1 MSLLAWV
8 FEGFMIELEFF
19 PWVWVFSK
27 RPISKPEFIP
37 KFSFMTIKKMDWNF
51 TISWSF
57 LLLQVVFVL
66 WVFFVMLVL
75 NNLLNGLAVQ
85 DIGEIQRDC
94 EVVSAASQVEL
105 VAFIESM
112 LLGDPFQVIIVWK
125 YQSVRSDMHTLVPV
139 FTLIFNGDSRFAVP
153 WLG

>member
-1 MSLLAWV
+1 MSLEDGMQ
-8 FEGFMIELEFF
+8 FQEF
-19 PWVWVFSK
+19 
-27 RPISKPEFIP
+27 
-37 KFSFMTIKKMDWNF
+37 
-51 TISWSF
+51 
-57 LLLQVVFVL
+57 LLQVVFVL

-112 LLGDPFQVIIVWK
+112 LLGDPFQVII
-125 YQSVRSDMHTLVPV
+125 
-139 FTLIFNGDSRFAVP
+139 A
-153 WLG
+153 

>member
-1 MSLLAWV
+1 MSAQNCSDPGISLMKTIVMSLTGEIEYEGIKMEGPGNFKLFSQASFFHYSSDILAHGKKV
-8 FEGFMIELEFF
+8 FFIIYPNFFMSLEDGMQFQ
-19 PWVWVFSK
+19 
-27 RPISKPEFIP
+27 EF
-37 KFSFMTIKKMDWNF
+37 
-51 TISWSF
+51 
-57 LLLQVVFVL
+57 LLQVVFVL

-112 LLGDPFQVIIVWK
+112 LLGDPFQVNIAWI
-125 YQSVRSDMHTLVPV
+125 YQ
-139 FTLIFNGDSRFAVP
+139 
-153 WLG
+153 

>member
-1 MSLLAWV
+1 MSLEDGMQ
-8 FEGFMIELEFF
+8 FQEF
-19 PWVWVFSK
+19 
-27 RPISKPEFIP
+27 
-37 KFSFMTIKKMDWNF
+37 
-51 TISWSF
+51 
-57 LLLQVVFVL
+57 LLQVVFVL

-112 LLGDPFQVIIVWK
+112 LLGDPFHVIIACLLNK
-125 YQSVRSDMHTLVPV
+125 YYLYAYQSVRSDMHTLIPV
-139 FTLIFNGDSRFAVP
+139 LKI
-153 WLG
+153 

>member
-1 MSLLAWV
+1 MSL
-8 FEGFMIELEFF
+8 EDGMQCQE
-19 PWVWVFSK
+19 
-27 RPISKPEFIP
+27 
-37 KFSFMTIKKMDWNF
+37 
-51 TISWSF
+51 

-112 LLGDPFQVIIVWK
+112 LLGDPFQVNIAWI
-125 YQSVRSDMHTLVPV
+125 YQ
-139 FTLIFNGDSRFAVP
+139 
-153 WLG
+153 

>member
-1 MSLLAWV
+1 
-8 FEGFMIELEFF
+8 
-19 PWVWVFSK
+19 
-27 RPISKPEFIP
+27 
-37 KFSFMTIKKMDWNF
+37 
-51 TISWSF
+51 
-57 LLLQVVFVL
+57 
-66 WVFFVMLVL
+66 MLVL

-125 YQSVRSDMHTLVPV
+125 YQSVRSDMHTRDVQCIDNKQ
-139 FTLIFNGDSRFAVP
+139 LIS
-153 WLG
+153 

>member
-1 MSLLAWV
+1 M
-8 FEGFMIELEFF
+8 
-19 PWVWVFSK
+19 
-27 RPISKPEFIP
+27 
-37 KFSFMTIKKMDWNF
+37 
-51 TISWSF
+51 
-57 LLLQVVFVL
+57 LQVVFVL

-125 YQSVRSDMHTLVPV
+125 YQSVRSDMHTLV
-139 FTLIFNGDSRFAVP
+139 
-153 WLG
+153 

>member
-1 MSLLAWV
+1 
-8 FEGFMIELEFF
+8 
-19 PWVWVFSK
+19 
-27 RPISKPEFIP
+27 
-37 KFSFMTIKKMDWNF
+37 
-51 TISWSF
+51 
-57 LLLQVVFVL
+57 
-66 WVFFVMLVL
+66 MLVL

-125 YQSVRSDMHTLVPV
+125 YQSLRSDMHTLVPV
-139 FTLIFNGDSRFAVP
+139 FTLIVNGDSRFAVP
-153 WLG
+153 

>member
-1 MSLLAWV
+1 MQ
-8 FEGFMIELEFF
+8 FQEF
-19 PWVWVFSK
+19 
-27 RPISKPEFIP
+27 
-37 KFSFMTIKKMDWNF
+37 
-51 TISWSF
+51 
-57 LLLQVVFVL
+57 LLQVVFVL

-112 LLGDPFQVIIVWK
+112 LLGDPFQVNKVTTRYEDFFISSFLRVIYGK
-125 YQSVRSDMHTLVPV
+125 IQFL
-139 FTLIFNGDSRFAVP
+139 
-153 WLG
+153 